1 MVFALLEGQKRPRG
15 KIQIYN
21 VHSLVEK
28 YFRDKG
34 YQKMASCV
42 CQPYLKY
49 SSKDK
54 CTGVQL
60 QTPMFT
66 RIYGGNFLSLSLF
79 FFLLSVYP
87 CLNNSHSTF
96 PWSSC
101 LSVHWLYTINGTLHA
116 CVGSRPVSVWLDVEF
131 QVWVFY
137 IIYLLYIYQKG
148 SASNLQ
154 SYFQLVITEAIKKIY
169 AVLRSNQIITMCLIQ
184 FISNFSHEYYF
195 QKALK
200 HLLKYRHLLWIKM
213 KMQGAT
219 ISQKQY
225 SIF

>member
-79 FFLLSVYP
+79 FFY
-87 CLNNSHSTF
+87 
-96 PWSSC
+96 C
-101 LSVHWLYTINGTLHA
+101 LSTLA
-116 CVGSRPVSVWLDVEF
+116 S
-131 QVWVFY
+131 
-137 IIYLLYIYQKG
+137 IIPTAHFHGQAAYLYIG
-148 SASNLQ
+148 CT
-154 SYFQLVITEAIKKIY
+154 QLMVHY
-169 AVLRSNQIITMCLIQ
+169 MHVQVVDLLVCGWML
-184 FISNFSHEYYF
+184 NFRYGF
-195 QKALK
+195 F
-200 HLLKYRHLLWIKM
+200 
-213 KMQGAT
+213 T
-219 ISQKQY
+219 
-225 SIF
+225 